1 MNLINKRIARKK
13 QRGAMLVMIA
23 VTMII
28 LFIAAAFCVDI
39 AYMHMVRA
47 ELRTVCDA
55 SARAGAEALSRT
67 QDEDAAIQAAI
78 EIANRNNVAG
88 DEFILTAADIEIG
101 AHEIQPDG
109 TFRFVPG
116 GEPRNAMRVLASKTE
131 GSPSG
136 SVPLFFGP
144 MFGRSTFQP
153 QQTATACQ
161 LDRDIALVLDVSGSM
176 GAPGRLSGLINAV
189 LVFLSELAGTEH
201 EELVSLTIY
210 STNSTKLIPLTRS
223 LGGIGTTVGKF
234 KANGMTAVGLG
245 LRDGID
251 SVLNDPE
258 ARPFAA
264 KTVILMTDGNHNTDV
279 SPLIVADEA
288 AAAGVVVHTITFS
301 GGANQQLMKDVAQK
315 TGGIH
320 LHANNNQQ
328 LSDAFKT
335 IALQLPVVLID

>member
-1 MNLINKRIARKK
+1 MNRLQKRNCCKK

-23 VTMII
+23 VTMVI
-28 LFIAAAFCVDI
+28 LFVAAAFCVDI

-67 QDEDAAIQAAI
+67 QDENAAIQAAI
-78 EIANRNNVAG
+78 NIAAQNSVAG
-88 DEFILTAADIEIG
+88 REFTLTAADIEIG
-101 AHEIQPDG
+101 THAIQPDG
-109 TFRFVPG
+109 SFEFIPG
-116 GEPRNAMRVLASKTE
+116 GEPRNAIRVLASKTE

-176 GAPGRLSGLINAV
+176 SAPGRLKGLINAV
-189 LVFLSELAGTEH
+189 LVFVNELLGTEI

-210 STNSTKLIPLTRS
+210 SSNSSKLIPLTDD
-223 LGGIGTTVGKF
+223 LVAIGGTAKKF
-234 KANGMTAVGLG
+234 KADGRTAIGLG

-258 ARPFAA
+258 ARQFAA
-264 KTVILMTDGNHNTDV
+264 KTVILMTDGNHNTGV
-279 SPLIVADEA
+279 SPLNVADEA
-288 AAAGVVVHTITFS
+288 AAAGVVVHTITFG
-301 GGANQQLMKDVAQK
+301 GGANQNLMQEVAQK

-320 LHANNNQQ
+320 LHANNNNQ
-328 LSDAFKT
+328 LIDAFKT

>member
-1 MNLINKRIARKK
+1 MNLNNKRITRKK

-23 VTMII
+23 VTMVI

-88 DEFILTAADIEIG
+88 DDFILTAADIEIG

-176 GAPGRLSGLINAV
+176 AAPGRLSGLINAV

-201 EELVSLTIY
+201 EELV
-210 STNSTKLIPLTRS
+210 
-223 LGGIGTTVGKF
+223 
-234 KANGMTAVGLG
+234 
-245 LRDGID
+245 
-251 SVLNDPE
+251 
-258 ARPFAA
+258 FA
-264 KTVILMTDGNHNTDV
+264 D
-279 SPLIVADEA
+279 
-288 AAAGVVVHTITFS
+288 
-301 GGANQQLMKDVAQK
+301 
-315 TGGIH
+315 H
-320 LHANNNQQ
+320 LQH
-328 LSDAFKT
+328 
-335 IALQLPVVLID
+335 